1 MELIE
6 LTPEFCFEI
15 ITQNHNKYFKI
26 QELVDEIL
34 IQEYG
39 IEFYFIRYYNK
50 VSLAK
55 LKLQITRK
63 LSPILQKLR
72 ESGKIEKY
80 NKKFWRIKN

>member
-39 IEFYFIRYYNK
+39 IEFYFIRYYNN

-55 LKLQITRK
+55 LKLQLIRK